1 VLEKAS
7 HDRRLARARVRV
19 HMGGLQAAIAH
30 YKNASTPNLLIIESL
45 LDRTDMLGE
54 LDHLADVCDPDTKVI
69 VIGHVSDVLLCRQLL
84 RRGVSEYV
92 VAPVKMPQIIGSIST
107 IYTDPR
113 MGSGGEVIAFVGAKG
128 GSGSSTVCHNTAFAM
143 ASLLKSDVVIADFD
157 LPFGTAGLA
166 FNQDPLQGIADAL
179 ASAGRLGDMALD
191 RLLSRCSDHL
201 SLLTSPS
208 TLDHPYDLEPDSC
221 NTVLN
226 VVRESVPWVAVDVPH
241 LWTAW
246 AEQVMLEADQVV
258 ITAVPDLANLRNT
271 KNMVDQLKN
280 LRPKH
285 RPPLLVLNQVGV
297 PKRPEISV
305 KDFGHAIELEPR
317 IVIDFDAK
325 LFGYAAINAQMIE
338 EVSDKS
344 KASDAFRTLANI
356 VTDWSEQK
364 TERRSVLAHIF
375 VRFRLFKTRT

>member
-1 VLEKAS
+1 
-7 HDRRLARARVRV
+7 
-19 HMGGLQAAIAH
+19 M
-30 YKNASTPNLLIIESL
+30 
-45 LDRTDMLGE
+45 
-54 LDHLADVCDPDTKVI
+54 I
-69 VIGHVSDVLLCRQLL
+69 V
-84 RRGVSEYV
+84 
-92 VAPVKMPQIIGSIST
+92 
-107 IYTDPR
+107 
-113 MGSGGEVIAFVGAKG
+113 FVGAKG

-221 NTVLN
+221 STVLN

-246 AEQVMLEADQVV
+246 AKQVMLEADQVV

-280 LRPKH
+280 LLPKH
-285 RPPLLVLNQVGV
+285 RPPLLVLNQMGV

-356 VTDWSEQK
+356 LTDWSEHK
-364 TERRSVLAHIF
+364 TERRSVLAEIF
-375 VRFRLFKTRT
+375 VRFRLSKTRT